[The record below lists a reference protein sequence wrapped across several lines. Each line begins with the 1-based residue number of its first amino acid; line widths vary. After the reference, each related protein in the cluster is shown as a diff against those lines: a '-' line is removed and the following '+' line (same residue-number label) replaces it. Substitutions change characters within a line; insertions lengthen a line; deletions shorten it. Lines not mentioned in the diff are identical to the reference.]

1 MKQYQ
6 WIQFFVYIVMAYLLL
21 NVGIPYFFG
30 TNSTKESF
38 QPISTCAKDP
48 YKEGCK
54 VYYKTV
60 DETMCAQ
67 GDRCQVQ
74 RDNKNRVEFALCVTK
89 PIFTGA

>member
-6 WIQFFVYIVMAYLLL
+6 WIQFLVYIVIAYLLL
-21 NVGIPYFFG
+21 NVGIPYFFS
-30 TNSTKESF
+30 TNPTKESF

-48 YKEGCK
+48 YTEGCK